1 MEPEEVKTDAEVSQ
15 EEAVVE
21 SAPVQEGEEKSAE

>member
-15 EEAVVE
+15 EEVVE
-21 SAPVQEGEEKSAE
+21 TAPVQEGEEKTNE